1 MNLLTDFYQ
10 QALFVVEK
18 GGTLMFAL
26 LALSLYLYYLG
37 FELWLR
43 MRSVVPNDLQ
53 SIPRDRWAGF
63 KQGGRV
69 DQIMRYCLADH
80 QNREE
85 TRKRFEQIRQSESS
99 YLNRRLRF
107 LLVLASSAPL
117 IGLLGTVAGMLRTF
131 AGLSMEESYKMDLVA
146 SGISQALVTTQAGL
160 LIAIP
165 ALASLHLLN
174 RRKKDWLRCLN
185 RMESISM
192 RQISPSPLAA
202 R

>member
-165 ALASLHLLN
+165 ALAFLHLLN

-192 RQISPSPLAA
+192 RQIPPIPSL
-202 R
+202 

>member
-165 ALASLHLLN
+165 ALAFLHLLN

-185 RMESISM
+185 RMESISV
-192 RQISPSPLAA
+192 RQISPSNITA

>member
-10 QALFVVEK
+10 QALFVVDK

-165 ALASLHLLN
+165 ALAFLHLLN

>member
-1 MNLLTDFYQ
+1 MSLLTDFYQ

-165 ALASLHLLN
+165 ALAFLHLLN

>member
-165 ALASLHLLN
+165 ALAFLHLLN

-192 RQISPSPLAA
+192 RQISLSPHC
-202 R
+202 

>member
-165 ALASLHLLN
+165 ALAFLHLLN

-192 RQISPSPLAA
+192 RQISPSPLIAS
-202 R
+202 

>member
-165 ALASLHLLN
+165 ALAFLHLLN

-192 RQISPSPLAA
+192 RQISPSPLTA

>member
-10 QALFVVEK
+10 QAIFVVEK

-165 ALASLHLLN
+165 ALAFLHLLN

-192 RQISPSPLAA
+192 RQISPPPLAA

>member
-165 ALASLHLLN
+165 ALAFLHLLN

-192 RQISPSPLAA
+192 RQITPSLIAA

>member
-131 AGLSMEESYKMDLVA
+131 AGMSMGESYKMDLVA

-165 ALASLHLLN
+165 ALAFLHLLN

-192 RQISPSPLAA
+192 RQISPSPLTA

>member
-131 AGLSMEESYKMDLVA
+131 AGMSMEESYKMDLVA

-165 ALASLHLLN
+165 ALAFLHLLN

-192 RQISPSPLAA
+192 RQISPSPLTA

>member
-165 ALASLHLLN
+165 ALAFLHLLN

-192 RQISPSPLAA
+192 RQISPSLIAA

>member
-26 LALSLYLYYLG
+26 MALSLYLYYLG

-69 DQIMRYCLADH
+69 DQIMRYCLVDH

-165 ALASLHLLN
+165 ALAFLHLLN

>member
-10 QALFVVEK
+10 QALFVVEE

-63 KQGGRV
+63 KKGGRV

-165 ALASLHLLN
+165 ALAFLHLLN

-192 RQISPSPLAA
+192 RQISPSPLTAS
-202 R
+202 

>member
-1 MNLLTDFYQ
+1 MNPLTDFYQ

-26 LALSLYLYYLG
+26 MALSLYLYYLG

-165 ALASLHLLN
+165 ALAFLHLLN

-192 RQISPSPLAA
+192 RQISPSPLTA

>member
-69 DQIMRYCLADH
+69 DQIMRYCIADH

-165 ALASLHLLN
+165 ALAFLHLLN

-192 RQISPSPLAA
+192 RQISPSPLTAT
-202 R
+202 

>member
-1 MNLLTDFYQ
+1 MLTDFYQ
-10 QALFVVEK
+10 QALLVVEK
-18 GGTLMFAL
+18 GGNLMFVL
-26 LALSLYLYYLG
+26 LALSLYLYFLG

-43 MRSVVPNDLQ
+43 MRSVIPNDLQ
-53 SIPRDRWAGF
+53 SIPRERWAGF
-63 KQGGRV
+63 KEGGRV
-69 DQIMRYCLADH
+69 DDIMRYCLGNHKD
-80 QNREE
+80 REE
-85 TRKRFEQIRQSESS
+85 TKKRFEQIRQSESS

-131 AGLSMEESYKMDLVA
+131 AGLSMEEGYKMDLVA

-165 ALASLHLLN
+165 ALAFLHLLN

-185 RMESISM
+185 RMESISV
-192 RQISPSPLAA
+192 RQISPLPSI
-202 R
+202 

>member
-10 QALFVVEK
+10 QAIFVVEK

-165 ALASLHLLN
+165 ALAFLHLLN

>member
-10 QALFVVEK
+10 QALLVVEK
-18 GGTLMFAL
+18 GGNLMFVL
-26 LALSLYLYYLG
+26 LALSLYLYFLG

-43 MRSVVPNDLQ
+43 MRSVIPNDLQ
-53 SIPRDRWAGF
+53 SIPRERWAGF

-69 DQIMRYCLADH
+69 DDIMRYCLGNHKD
-80 QNREE
+80 REE
-85 TRKRFEQIRQSESS
+85 TKKRFEQIRQSESS

-165 ALASLHLLN
+165 ALAFLHLLN

>member
-26 LALSLYLYYLG
+26 MALSLYLYYLG

-85 TRKRFEQIRQSESS
+85 TRKRFEQIRQSETS

-165 ALASLHLLN
+165 ALAFLHLLN